1 MPNIL
6 IIDDDVTI
14 CETFESLLSRLQY
27 DCATAQ
33 TLSQGFKLLNSQE
46 FDVLFLDVRLPDGN
60 GLEYLSDISHLEN
73 PPEVIILTGD
83 GDPAGAETAI
93 QRGVWDYL
101 VKPASIKEITQTLK
115 RVLKYRQEKIDKSSD
130 TKTLEIAH
138 MVGSSSVIRHCFSLM
153 AQAASTDANVLI
165 TGETGTGKELTARTI
180 HANSNRTNGE
190 FIVVDCA
197 ALTENLLESTL
208 FGHKKGSFTGAQN
221 DKDGLVKLAHN
232 GTLFLDEVGEMPLN
246 IQKSFLRFLQER
258 VFRPVGG
265 TVEEKSNFRLISATN
280 RNLDAMVEHGEF
292 RRDLL
297 FRLKTVHIE
306 LPALR
311 LRNEDLQLLSE
322 YKLEKLCEQYGLPP
336 KRFSADF
343 FPMLAKYSWPGNV
356 RELFNALEQALV
368 AAGSESVLYARHLPS
383 DIRIKIAK
391 ANITRGME
399 NQTLSGPTPAPVS
412 EKTDSTKPTPF
423 TFSFDSLPTLRQFK
437 SDMEKK
443 YLLQLIAQNGS
454 NIQVMLETS
463 GLSRSHLYA
472 LLKKYNISL

>member
-6 IIDDDVTI
+6 IIDDDVNI

-33 TLSQGFKLLNSQE
+33 TISQGFELLREHE

-60 GLEYLSDISHLEN
+60 GLDYLSDIAHFDN

-115 RVLKYRQEKIDKSSD
+115 RVLKYRQEKLDKSSD
-130 TKTLEIAH
+130 AKPLEVAH
-138 MVGSSSVIRHCFSLM
+138 MVGTSSIIRNCFNLM

-180 HANSNRTNGE
+180 HANSTRTQGE
-190 FIVVDCA
+190 FVVVDCA
-197 ALTENLLESTL
+197 ALTESLLESTL
-208 FGHKKGSFTGAQN
+208 FGHKKGAFTGAQT
-221 DKDGLVKLAHN
+221 DKDGLVKLADN
-232 GTLFLDEVGEMPLN
+232 GTLFLDEVGEMPLT

-265 TVEEKSNFRLISATN
+265 TAEEKSNFRLVSATN
-280 RNLDAMVEHGEF
+280 RNLETMVQDGDF
-292 RRDLL
+292 RQDLL

-311 LRNEDLQLLSE
+311 LRNDDLELLSQFRIE
-322 YKLEKLCEQYGLPP
+322 QLCKQYGMPV
-336 KRFSADF
+336 KNFSADF
-343 FPMLAKYSWPGNV
+343 FPTLAKYNWPGNV

-368 AAGSESVLYARHLPS
+368 AAGSESVLYARHLPA
-383 DIRIKIAK
+383 DIRIKIAQ
-391 ANITRGME
+391 ANLVRGLE
-399 NQTLSGPTPAPVS
+399 NQTTNVTKTSVSEKSDQENTAPVS
-412 EKTDSTKPTPF
+412 
-423 TFSFDSLPTLRQFK
+423 FSFEMLPTLRQFK

-443 YLLQLIAQNGS
+443 YLLQLIAQHGS
-454 NIQVMLETS
+454 NIHGMLETS

>member
-6 IIDDDVTI
+6 IIDDDVNI

-33 TLSQGFKLLNSQE
+33 TIAQGFELLHE
-46 FDVLFLDVRLPDGN
+46 RDFDVLFLDVRLPDGN
-60 GLEYLSDISHLEN
+60 GLDYLSDIAHFDN
-73 PPEVIILTGD
+73 PPEVIILTGE

-101 VKPASIKEITQTLK
+101 VKPASIKEITQTLQ
-115 RVLKYRQEKIDKSSD
+115 RVLKYRQEKLDKSSD
-130 TKTLEIAH
+130 TKPLEIAH
-138 MVGSSSVIRHCFSLM
+138 MVGTSSVIRNCFNLM

-180 HANSNRTNGE
+180 HANSKRTQGD
-190 FIVVDCA
+190 FVVVDCA
-197 ALTENLLESTL
+197 ALTETLLESTL
-208 FGHKKGSFTGAQN
+208 FGHKKGAFTGAQT
-221 DKDGLVKLAHN
+221 DKDGLVKLADN
-232 GTLFLDEVGEMPLN
+232 GTLFLDEVGEMPLT

-265 TVEEKSNFRLISATN
+265 TVEEKSNFRLVSATN
-280 RNLDAMVEHGEF
+280 RNLETMVEQGEF
-292 RRDLL
+292 RQDLL

-311 LRNEDLQLLSE
+311 LRNDDLELLSQFRIE
-322 YKLEKLCEQYGLPP
+322 QLCKQYGMPV
-336 KRFSADF
+336 KNFSADF
-343 FPMLAKYSWPGNV
+343 FPMLAKYDWPGNV

-368 AAGSESVLYARHLPS
+368 AAGSESVLYARHLPA
-383 DIRIKIAK
+383 DIRIKIAQ
-391 ANITRGME
+391 ANLARGLE
-399 NQTLSGPTPAPVS
+399 NQTAQVETAPVS
-412 EKTDSTKPTPF
+412 EKSDQKIAAPLL
-423 TFSFDSLPTLRQFK
+423 FSFDALPTLRQFK

-443 YLLQLIAQNGS
+443 YLLKLIAQHGS
-454 NIQVMLETS
+454 NIHEMLETS
-463 GLSRSHLYA
+463 GLSRSHFYA

>member
-6 IIDDDVTI
+6 IIDDDVNI

-27 DCATAQ
+27 DCSTAQ
-33 TLSQGFKLLNSQE
+33 TIAQGFSLLREQE

-60 GLEYLSDISHLEN
+60 GLDYLSDIGHFDN

-101 VKPASIKEITQTLK
+101 VKPASIKDITQTLK
-115 RVLKYRQEKIDKSSD
+115 RVLKYRQEKRDKSRD
-130 TKTLEIAH
+130 TKPLASAH
-138 MVGSSSVIRHCFSLM
+138 MVGTSSIIQNCFSLM

-180 HANSNRTNGE
+180 HTNSKRSKGD
-190 FIVVDCA
+190 FVVVDCA
-197 ALTENLLESTL
+197 ALTETLLESTL
-208 FGHKKGSFTGAQN
+208 FGHKKGAFTGAQT
-221 DKDGLVKLAHN
+221 DKDGLVKLADN
-232 GTLFLDEVGEMPLN
+232 GTLFLDEVGEMPLT

-265 TVEEKSNFRLISATN
+265 TVEEKSDFRLISATN
-280 RNLDAMVEHGEF
+280 RNLQQMVEQGEF
-292 RRDLL
+292 RRDLF

-311 LRNEDLQLLSE
+311 LRNDDLEQLSQ
-322 YKLEKLCEQYGLPP
+322 YRIEKLCKQYGMPT
-336 KRFSADF
+336 KHFSADF
-343 FPMLAKYSWPGNV
+343 FPTLAKYDWPGNV

-368 AAGSESVLYARHLPS
+368 AAGSESVLYARHLPA
-383 DIRIKIAK
+383 DIRIKIAQ
-391 ANITRGME
+391 ANLVRGLE
-399 NQTLSGPTPAPVS
+399 NQTTAETQSSVS
-412 EKTDSTKPTPF
+412 EKSDQQSAAPF
-423 TFSFDSLPTLRQFK
+423 SFSFDALPTLRQFK

-443 YLLQLIAQNGS
+443 YLLQLIAQHGS
-454 NIQVMLETS
+454 NIQEILETS

>member
-6 IIDDDVTI
+6 IIDDDVNI
-14 CETFESLLSRLQY
+14 CETFESLLSRLKY

-33 TLSQGFKLLNSQE
+33 TIAQGFKLLREHE

-60 GLEYLSDISHLEN
+60 GLDYLSDIAHFDN

-115 RVLKYRQEKIDKSSD
+115 RVLKYRQEKLDKSSD
-130 TKTLEIAH
+130 AKPLEVAH
-138 MVGSSSVIRHCFSLM
+138 MVGTSSIIRNCFSLM

-180 HANSNRTNGE
+180 HTNSTRAQGE
-190 FIVVDCA
+190 FVVVDCA
-197 ALTENLLESTL
+197 ALTESLLESTL
-208 FGHKKGSFTGAQN
+208 FGHKKGAFTGAQT
-221 DKDGLVKLAHN
+221 DKDGLVKIADN
-232 GTLFLDEVGEMPLN
+232 GTLFLDEVGEMPLT

-265 TVEEKSNFRLISATN
+265 TAEEKSNFRLVSATN
-280 RNLDAMVEHGEF
+280 RNLETMVENGDF
-292 RRDLL
+292 RQDLL

-311 LRNEDLQLLSE
+311 LRNDDLEQLSKFRIE
-322 YKLEKLCEQYGLPP
+322 QLCKQYGMPV
-336 KRFSADF
+336 KNFSADF
-343 FPMLAKYSWPGNV
+343 FPILAKYHWPGNV

-368 AAGSESVLYARHLPS
+368 AAGSESVLYARHLPA
-383 DIRIKIAK
+383 DIRIKIAQ
-391 ANITRGME
+391 ANLVRGLE
-399 NQTLSGPTPAPVS
+399 NQTANVDKASVSEKSDQKSAAPVS
-412 EKTDSTKPTPF
+412 
-423 TFSFDSLPTLRQFK
+423 FSFEALPTLRQFK

-443 YLLQLIAQNGS
+443 YLLQLIAQHGS
-454 NIQVMLETS
+454 NIHGMLETS

>member
-6 IIDDDVTI
+6 IIDDDVNI
-14 CETFESLLSRLQY
+14 CETFESLLSRLHY

-33 TLSQGFKLLNSQE
+33 TISQGFKLLREHE

-60 GLEYLSDISHLEN
+60 GLDCLSDIAHFDN

-83 GDPAGAETAI
+83 GDPAGAEIAI

-115 RVLKYRQEKIDKSSD
+115 RVLKYRQEKLDKSCD
-130 TKTLEIAH
+130 AKPLEVAH
-138 MVGSSSVIRHCFSLM
+138 MVGTSSIIRSCFSLM

-180 HANSNRTNGE
+180 HTNSTRSQGE
-190 FIVVDCA
+190 FVVVDCA
-197 ALTENLLESTL
+197 ALTESLLESTL
-208 FGHKKGSFTGAQN
+208 FGHKKGAFTGADT
-221 DKDGLVKLAHN
+221 DKDGLVKLADN
-232 GTLFLDEVGEMPLN
+232 GTLFLDEVGEMPLT

-265 TVEEKSNFRLISATN
+265 TAEEKSNFRLVSATN
-280 RNLDAMVEHGEF
+280 RNLETMVEDGDF
-292 RRDLL
+292 RQDLL

-311 LRNEDLQLLSE
+311 LRNDDLELLSQFRI
-322 YKLEKLCEQYGLPP
+322 KQLCKQYGMPV
-336 KRFSADF
+336 KNFSADF
-343 FPMLAKYSWPGNV
+343 FPILAKYDWPGNV

-368 AAGSESVLYARHLPS
+368 AAGSESVLYARHLPA
-383 DIRIKIAK
+383 DIRIKIAQ
-391 ANITRGME
+391 ASLVRGME
-399 NQTLSGPTPAPVS
+399 NQTTNATKASVSEKSDQKNAAPVS
-412 EKTDSTKPTPF
+412 
-423 TFSFDSLPTLRQFK
+423 FSFEMLPTLRQFK

-443 YLLQLIAQNGS
+443 YLLQLIAQHGS
-454 NIQVMLETS
+454 NIHGMLETS

>member
-6 IIDDDVTI
+6 IIDDDINI

-27 DCATAQ
+27 NCATAQ
-33 TLSQGFKLLNSQE
+33 TIAQGFDLLRKRE

-60 GLEYLSDISHLEN
+60 GLDYLSDISHFDN

-101 VKPASIKEITQTLK
+101 VKPASIKEITQTLR
-115 RVLKYRQEKIDKSSD
+115 RVLKYRQEKKDKSSD
-130 TKTLEIAH
+130 TKPLEIAH
-138 MVGSSSVIRHCFSLM
+138 MVGTSSIIRNCFNLM

-180 HANSNRTNGE
+180 HTNSKRTQGD
-190 FIVVDCA
+190 FVVVDCA
-197 ALTENLLESTL
+197 ALTETLLESTL
-208 FGHKKGSFTGAQN
+208 FGHKKGAFTGAQT
-221 DKDGLVKLAHN
+221 DKDGLVKLADN
-232 GTLFLDEVGEMPLN
+232 GTLFLDEVGEMPLT

-265 TVEEKSNFRLISATN
+265 TVEEKSNFRLVSATN
-280 RNLDAMVEHGEF
+280 RNLEEMVEQGEF
-292 RRDLL
+292 RQDLL

-311 LRNEDLQLLSE
+311 LRNDDLELLSKFRIE
-322 YKLEKLCEQYGLPP
+322 QLCKQYNIPV
-336 KRFSADF
+336 KTFSADF
-343 FPMLAKYSWPGNV
+343 FPPLAKYDWPGNV

-368 AAGSESVLYARHLPS
+368 AAGSESVLYARHLPA
-383 DIRIKIAK
+383 DIRIKIAQ
-391 ANITRGME
+391 AGLVRGTE
-399 NQTLSGPTPAPVS
+399 NQTVESAPTDVS
-412 EKTDSTKPTPF
+412 EKSDQKSGTPVS
-423 TFSFDSLPTLRQFK
+423 FSFDSLPTLRQFK

-443 YLLQLIAQNGS
+443 YLLQLIAEHGS
-454 NIQVMLETS
+454 NIQEMLETS

>member
-6 IIDDDVTI
+6 IIDDDKTI

-33 TLSQGFKLLNSQE
+33 TIAQGFDLLREHE

-60 GLEYLSDISHLEN
+60 GLDYLSDIAHFDN

-115 RVLKYRQEKIDKSSD
+115 RVLKYRQEKLDKSSD
-130 TKTLEIAH
+130 AKPLEIAH
-138 MVGSSSVIRHCFSLM
+138 MVGSSSVIKNCFSLM

-180 HANSNRTNGE
+180 HANSKRTEGE
-190 FIVVDCA
+190 FVVVDCA
-197 ALTENLLESTL
+197 ALTETLLESTL
-208 FGHKKGSFTGAQN
+208 FGHKKGAFTGAQN
-221 DKDGLVKLAHN
+221 DKDGLVKLADT
-232 GTLFLDEVGEMPLN
+232 GTLFLDEVGEMPLT
-246 IQKSFLRFLQER
+246 IQKAFLRFLQER

-280 RNLDAMVEHGEF
+280 RNLEKMVEKGEF

-311 LRNEDLQLLSE
+311 LRRDDIQLLA
-322 YKLEKLCEQYGLPP
+322 KFKIEKLCKQYGIPV
-336 KRFSADF
+336 KHFSADF
-343 FPMLAKYSWPGNV
+343 FQMLEKYNWPGNV

-368 AAGSESVLYARHLPS
+368 ASGSESILYARHLPS
-383 DIRIKIAK
+383 DIRIKIAQ
-391 ANITRGME
+391 ANLQRGAE
-399 NQTLSGPTPAPVS
+399 NQTVSAGNPLPS
-412 EKTDSTKPTPF
+412 EKSDTGTAAPIS
-423 TFSFDSLPTLRQFK
+423 FSFDKLPTLRQFK

-443 YLLQLIAQNGS
+443 YLLQLIEHHGS
-454 NIQVMLETS
+454 NIQEMLETS

-472 LLKKYNISL
+472 LLKKYNITL